1 MTIYIVRRLI
11 GLGPIALIV
20 GVIAFLLINLS
31 PGDAT
36 YFYLS
41 ADADPEEYEQM
52 RERLGIDRPLAV
64 RFTSWFAQV
73 VRGDLGISFDQQRPV
88 LEIYLAALPVT
99 LMLALIALIIALVI
113 AIPVGLYSA
122 VRAGSLGDKLSTV
135 VIFVGVSMP
144 NFWLGML
151 LVLFFSISLGVMPAQ
166 GFNTTSL
173 GTRIHSLLLPA
184 FALGF
189 SQAAL
194 IARMTR
200 SSMLEVMRQDFVQT
214 ARAKGLRAPKVLL
227 KHTFVNALNPIVT
240 VIGLSI
246 ASLVAGAAIIEV
258 VFNLPGIGRLMV
270 NSVIRRDYPMV
281 QGTLLLTASMII
293 LVNLMIDIVYAFLDP
308 RIRYD

>member
-1 MTIYIVRRLI
+1 MTTYIIRRLA
-11 GLGPIALIV
+11 GLVPIALIV
-20 GVIAFLLINLS
+20 SVIAFLLINLS
-31 PGDAT
+31 PGDPT
-36 YFYLS
+36 YFYVS
-41 ADADPEEYEQM
+41 ADARPEEFEQM
-52 RERLGIDRPLAV
+52 REQLGIDQPLAV
-64 RFTSWFAQV
+64 QFTRWFGQV
-73 VRGDLGISFDQQRPV
+73 IRGDLGISFDQRRPV
-88 LEIYLAALPVT
+88 VNVYLDSLPVT
-99 LMLALIALIIALVI
+99 LMLAFMALVIALVI
-113 AIPVGLYSA
+113 AIPVGVYSA
-122 VRAGSLGDKLSTV
+122 VKSGSIGDRISTLF
-135 VIFVGVSMP
+135 IFIGVSMP

-151 LVLFFSISLGVMPAQ
+151 LVLFFSITLGVMPAQ

-189 SQAAL
+189 AQAAL

-200 SSMLEVMRQDFVQT
+200 SSMLEVMRQDYVQT

-227 KHTFVNALNPIVT
+227 KHTFVNSLNPIVT
-240 VIGLSI
+240 VIGLAI
-246 ASLVAGAAIIEV
+246 ASLVAGSAIIEV

-293 LVNLMIDIVYAFLDP
+293 FVNLMIDIVYAFLDP

>member
-1 MTIYIVRRLI
+1 MTTYIVRRLV
-11 GLGPIALIV
+11 GLVPIALLVSI
-20 GVIAFLLINLS
+20 IAFLLINLS
-31 PGDAT
+31 PGDPT
-36 YFYLS
+36 YFYVS
-41 ADADPEEYEQM
+41 ADAAPEEFEQM
-52 RERLGIDRPLAV
+52 REQLGIDQPLAV
-64 RFTSWFAQV
+64 QFTRWFGQV
-73 VRGDLGISFDQQRPV
+73 IRGDLGISFDQRRPV
-88 LEIYLAALPVT
+88 VDVYVGSLPVT
-99 LMLALIALIIALVI
+99 LMLAVMALIIALVI
-113 AIPVGLYSA
+113 AIPVGMYSA
-122 VRAGSLGDKLSTV
+122 VRSGSIGDRISTLF
-135 VIFVGVSMP
+135 IFIGVSMP

-151 LVLFFSISLGVMPAQ
+151 LVLFFSITLGVMPAQ
-166 GFNTTSL
+166 GFDTTSF

-189 SQAAL
+189 AQAAL

-200 SSMLEVMRQDFVQT
+200 SSMLEVMRQDYVQT
-214 ARAKGLRAPKVLL
+214 ARAKGLRAPAVLL

-240 VIGLSI
+240 VIGLAI
-246 ASLVAGAAIIEV
+246 ASLVAGSAIIEV